1 MDNSFVAIRVV
12 VFRFA
17 LLTLLSFRH
26 SGASVKM
33 MPHRL
38 LQRAEVLHRQAG
50 KLLAE
55 HRRLHAELERIYAK
69 LERLRD
75 AMPPAKKDVAP

>member
-1 MDNSFVAIRVV
+1 
-12 VFRFA
+12 
-17 LLTLLSFRH
+17 
-26 SGASVKM
+26 
-33 MPHRL
+33 MPDRL
-38 LQRAEVLHRQAG
+38 LKRAEILHRQAG